1 VDLEDLRLAI
11 YAGCRRGRVPRIAD
25 LATELLA
32 TRKQVRSGLL
42 TLAAARHLALGSDGE
57 ITMAHPFTAVPLGFS
72 VMGRD
77 TLWWGG
83 CAWDSFALPHLLP
96 DQGPMLVATTCP
108 ACDRAHAWRVDDREP
123 PAGGQVAHF
132 LVPAARMWDDV
143 VFTCGNQRIFCS
155 EDCVAIWLDES
166 RHQRGSVLDLQTLWR
181 LAAGWYAGRL
191 ERGYV
196 RREPSAAADYL
207 RSVGLSGAFWGLTSE

>member
-1 VDLEDLRLAI
+1 MDLEDLRLAV

-32 TRKQVRSGLL
+32 TREQVRSGLL

-143 VFTCGNQRIFCS
+143 VYTCGNQRIFCS
-155 EDCVAIWLDES
+155 EDCVAIWLNES
-166 RHQRGSVLDLQTLWR
+166 GHQRGSVLDLQTLWR

-207 RSVGLSGAFWGLTSE
+207 RSVGLSGTFWGLTSG

>member
-1 VDLEDLRLAI
+1 MDLEDLRLAI

-32 TRKQVRSGLL
+32 TREQVRSGLL

-143 VFTCGNQRIFCS
+143 VYTCGNQRIFCS
-155 EDCVAIWLDES
+155 EDCVAIWLNES
-166 RHQRGSVLDLQTLWR
+166 GHQRGSVLDLQTLWR

-207 RSVGLSGAFWGLTSE
+207 RSVGLSGTFWGLTSG

>member
-1 VDLEDLRLAI
+1 M
-11 YAGCRRGRVPRIAD
+11 
-25 LATELLA
+25 
-32 TRKQVRSGLL
+32 RSGLL
-42 TLAAARHLALGSDGE
+42 TLGAARHLALGSDGE

-96 DQGPMLVATTCP
+96 DQCPMLVATTCR

-132 LVPAARMWDDV
+132 LVPAAQMWDDV
-143 VFTCGNQRIFCS
+143 VYTCQNQRIFCS
-155 EDCVAIWLDES
+155 EDCVAIWLNES
-166 RHQRGSVLDLQTLWR
+166 GHQRGSVLDLRTLWR

-207 RSVGLSGAFWGLTSE
+207 RSVGLSGTFWGLTSR

>member
-1 VDLEDLRLAI
+1 
-11 YAGCRRGRVPRIAD
+11 
-25 LATELLA
+25 
-32 TRKQVRSGLL
+32 VRSGLL
-42 TLAAARHLALGSDGE
+42 TLGAARHLALGSDGE

-96 DQGPMLVATTCP
+96 DQGPMLVATTCL

-143 VFTCGNQRIFCS
+143 VYTCGNQRIFCS
-155 EDCVAIWLDES
+155 EACVAIWLNES
-166 RHQRGSVLDLQTLWR
+166 GHQRGSVLDLRTLWR
-181 LAAGWYAGRL
+181 LASGWYVGRL

-207 RSVGLSGAFWGLTSE
+207 RSVGLSGTFWGLTSEMIDGGLPWVFR

>member
-1 VDLEDLRLAI
+1 METEDLRLAV
-11 YAGCRRGRVPRIAD
+11 YDRFRRGVTPRIATLAED
-25 LATELLA
+25 LTVTAGEVSAGLA
-32 TRKQVRSGLL
+32 
-42 TLAAARHLALGSDGE
+42 TLAAERHLALGADGE

-83 CAWDSFALPHLLP
+83 CAWDSFAMPHLMP
-96 DQGPMLVATTCP
+96 EQAPMLVATTCP
-108 ACDRAHAWRVDDREP
+108 ACATPHAWLVDDREP
-123 PAGGQVAHF
+123 PAGTQLAHF

-143 VFTCGNQRIFCS
+143 VRTCGNQRIFCS
-155 EDCVAIWLDES
+155 EQCVTAWLDRS
-166 RHQRGSVLDLQTLWR
+166 GNQRGYVMDLSTLWR

-207 RSVGLSGAFWGLTSE
+207 RGVGLSGDFWGLPD

>member
-11 YAGCRRGRVPRIAD
+11 YEGWCRGQVPRIAD
-25 LATELLA
+25 LATELGA
-32 TRKQVRSGLL
+32 TQEQVRSGLVR
-42 TLAAARHLALGSDGE
+42 LAATRHLALGSDGE

-77 TLWWGG
+77 TLWWGE

-123 PAGGQVAHF
+123 PPGGQVAHF

-143 VFTCGNQRIFCS
+143 VYTCQNQRIFCS
-155 EDCVAIWLDES
+155 EDCVAIWLNES
-166 RHQRGSVLDLQTLWR
+166 GHQRGSVLDLPTLWR

-207 RSVGLSGAFWGLTSE
+207 RSVGLSGTFWGLTSG

>member
-11 YAGCRRGRVPRIAD
+11 YEGCRRGRVPRIAD

-32 TRKQVRSGLL
+32 TREQVRSGLL
-42 TLAAARHLALGSDGE
+42 TLGAARHLALGSDGE

-108 ACDRAHAWRVDDREP
+108 ACDRAHAWRVDDRVP

-143 VFTCGNQRIFCS
+143 VYTCQNQRIFCS
-155 EDCVAIWLDES
+155 EDCVAIWLNES
-166 RHQRGSVLDLQTLWR
+166 GHQCGSVLDLRTLWR
-181 LAAGWYAGRL
+181 LAGGWYAGRL

-207 RSVGLSGAFWGLTSE
+207 RSVGLSGTFWGLTSR